1 MQNDPS
7 VSPITIESEMRQSYL
22 DYAMSVIVGRAL
34 PDVRDGLKP
43 VQRRVLYAMLRE
55 GLVPQRKHSKCAG
68 VVGEV
73 LKRYHPHGDMPVYEA
88 LVRLAQPWNL
98 RYPLIDGQGNFG
110 SVDGDPPAAYRY
122 TECRMTALAESL
134 LEDIDKETVDFAP
147 NFDDSTLE
155 PTVLPSVIPNLL
167 VNGANG
173 IAVGMAT
180 HIPPHNLT
188 EVISAAIA
196 VIENPDISLAELL
209 RIIPGPDFP
218 TGGTIYGRGAIISA
232 YSGGRGIIQVRA
244 KAHFEKL
251 KTKSREADI
260 IVVTEIPYQLNKA
273 RLIEKIAE
281 LVNDKQI
288 DGISKLR
295 DESDRAGMR
304 IVVELKRDATP
315 EVVLNQLYKLTP
327 MQSSFGIVNLAIVDG
342 RPVVC
347 SLLQLL
353 THFLNHRRDVVTRRT
368 EFELRKAKER
378 MHILEGFRIALLNLD
393 EVIKL
398 IRAAATPK
406 EAKEGLITR
415 FGLSSI
421 QSQAILDLRLQKLT
435 GMERLAIEQE
445 YQELA
450 EQIKELL
457 AILADPKRVDAIIT
471 AELTVIREKYGDDRR
486 TEIIDDGAEIDM
498 TDLIEDEEMVVTVSH
513 KGYIK
518 RTSVNEYRE
527 QRRGGKGILGAA
539 ADDEDFTKNLFVT
552 STLADLLVFTNHG
565 RVYWLKVYDIPEAG
579 RTSRGRALINLL
591 ELKEHEK
598 VCAILPVRAWKE
610 NAFVVLAT
618 ERGVIK
624 KTALEEFS
632 RSRKNGLMACT
643 LDELDTLIGAAIT
656 AGDDDII
663 LATRDGM
670 AIRFE
675 EDQVRPMGRA
685 ARGVTGVRFEG
696 DDKVVSMTVISHTEA
711 TPQTPALTAPAEAE
725 AHEQPSAPRGEEE
738 DVTLL
743 TVCQNGYGKRTPI
756 AEYRSQ
762 NRGGKGLIDIQ
773 TEGRNGPVI
782 EALAVTAA
790 SGLLLITSGG
800 KIIRTAAKTISII
813 GRNTRGVKLIDLD
826 ENEKV
831 VAVAPAPLDTAAP
844 EGSAAESGATEGA
857 SESAAASQ
865 PEQGEAAAADSP
877 ESTEG

>member
-1 MQNDPS
+1 MENVPN

-43 VQRRVLYAMLRE
+43 VQRRVLYAMLKE
-55 GLVPQRKHSKCAG
+55 GLVPSRKHSKCAG

-134 LEDIDKETVDFAP
+134 LEDIEKETVDFAP

-188 EVISAAIA
+188 EVIEGALA
-196 VIENPDISLAELL
+196 VIHNPEITLAELL
-209 RIIPGPDFP
+209 KIIPGPDFP

-232 YSGGRGIIQVRA
+232 YSNGRGIIQVRA

-273 RLIEKIAE
+273 RLIEKIAD
-281 LVNDKQI
+281 LVNEKQI
-288 DGISKLR
+288 EGISKLR
-295 DESDRAGMR
+295 DESDRSGMR

-347 SLLQLL
+347 SLHNLL
-353 THFLNHRRDVVTRRT
+353 TYFLNHRRDVVTRRT
-368 EFELRKAKER
+368 EFELKKAKER
-378 MHILEGFRIALLNLD
+378 MHILEGFKIALLNLD
-393 EVIKL
+393 EVIRL
-398 IRAAATPK
+398 IRAASTPRD
-406 EAKEGLITR
+406 AKDELISR
-415 FGLSSI
+415 YSLSSI
-421 QSQAILDLRLQKLT
+421 QAQAILDLRLQKLT

-445 YQELA
+445 YEELA
-450 EQIKELL
+450 KRIEELL
-457 AILADPKRVDAIIT
+457 AILADPKKVDGIIA
-471 AELTVIREKYGDDRR
+471 AELTQIKEKYGDERR
-486 TEIIDDGAEIDM
+486 TEIVDDGADIDM

-513 KGYIK
+513 KGYVK
-518 RTSVNEYRE
+518 RTSVSEYRE
-527 QRRGGKGILGAA
+527 QRRGGKGIIGAA
-539 ADDEDFTKNLFVT
+539 ADDDDFIQNLFVT
-552 STLADLLVFTNHG
+552 STLSDLLVFTSQG
-565 RVYWLKVYDIPEAG
+565 RVYWLKVYDIPESG
-579 RTSRGRALINLL
+579 RTSRGRALVNLL
-591 ELKEHEK
+591 ELKEGEK
-598 VCAILPVRAWKE
+598 VCAILPIREWTE
-610 NAFVVLAT
+610 NSFVVLAT
-618 ERGVIK
+618 ERGVVK

-632 RSRKNGLMACT
+632 RSRRNGIMACT

-656 AGDDDII
+656 TTGDDVI

-670 AIRFE
+670 AIRFQ
-675 EDQVRPMGRA
+675 EDQVRQMGRA
-685 ARGVTGVRFEG
+685 ARGVTGIRFEG
-696 DDKVVSMTVISHTEA
+696 DDKVVS
-711 TPQTPALTAPAEAE
+711 LTIVGASQANDDA
-725 AHEQPSAPRGEEE
+725 EQPEEL
-738 DVTLL
+738 TLL
-743 TVCQNGYGKRTPI
+743 TVCENGFGKRTTI
-756 AEYRSQ
+756 SEYRSQ

-782 EALAVTAA
+782 EALAVA
-790 SGLLLITSGG
+790 SSTGIMLITSGG
-800 KIIRTAAKTISII
+800 KIIRTGAKDISVI

-826 ENEKV
+826 ADEKV
-831 VAVAPAPLDTAAP
+831 VAVAPAPLDSNATDSGGSDGGGS
-844 EGSAAESGATEGA
+844 EGEEQPATPTSDDG
-857 SESAAASQ
+857 AAS
-865 PEQGEAAAADSP
+865 
-877 ESTEG
+877 